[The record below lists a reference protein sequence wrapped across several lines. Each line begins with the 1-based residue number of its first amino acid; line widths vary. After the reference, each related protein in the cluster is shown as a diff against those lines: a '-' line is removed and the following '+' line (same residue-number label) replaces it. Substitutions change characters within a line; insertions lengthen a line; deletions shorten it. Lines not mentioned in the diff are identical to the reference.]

1 VSLES
6 HFILISSLNEVFFMI
21 ISRRNFLTQVGQAG
35 GYSAAFATMQSLG
48 LMPMKGVL
56 AEPIAAAAGSGKD
69 VKVVVLGAGIGG
81 LVTAYELKKLGY
93 EVTLLEAQARPGGR
107 NWTGR
112 NGTKI
117 EFVDGTTQTINWE
130 EGNYQNLGAA
140 RLPSTH
146 WTMLGY
152 CRELGVPME
161 VEVNSSRSTFLQNDK
176 ADGGAAV
183 PQRKAINDT
192 RGHVSEL
199 LQKCVAQGAL
209 DAELTKEDR
218 ERMKAFLTMYGPLDE
233 TGAYKGSGRA
243 GYKTAPGAGKQV
255 GVPEVPLDMHV
266 LLDEDFW
273 NGMLYEEEWD
283 WQATMMQPVGGMDR
297 IPYAFA
303 KSLGDVVRYSSPVT
317 EIRKTAKGVRVSYSQ
332 GGSTKQIEADY
343 CVTTLPFSLLKKI
356 PNDLSTPFKRV
367 VEESVMGEG
376 CKVAWESRRFWE
388 QDYNIYGGLSFL
400 AEGMSPVWYP
410 SAGLMHPT
418 GIVVSGYLF
427 QEDDSFRNLSLEGK
441 FALSRMS
448 VEKLH
453 PGHGKE
459 LRNPIYCG
467 WKHVVWSE
475 GAWLNSYGGGT
486 NGYDVIL
493 QADGPIYF
501 AGDVA
506 SNVVAW
512 QEGAALSAR
521 RTVSMIADK
530 VKMAKPGGASF
541 GPMAG

>member
-1 VSLES
+1 
-6 HFILISSLNEVFFMI
+6 MI
-21 ISRRNFLTQVGQAG
+21 ISRRNFLTRVGQAG
-35 GYSAAFATMQSLG
+35 GYGAAFATMQALG
-48 LMPMKGVL
+48 LMPMKGAL
-56 AEPIAAAAGSGKD
+56 AEPIAAAAGSGKG
-69 VKVVVLGAGIGG
+69 VKVAVLGAGIGG
-81 LVTAYELKKLGY
+81 LVTAYELKKLSY

-117 EFVDGTTQTINWE
+117 EFVDGTTQTIEWE
-130 EGNYQNLGAA
+130 DGNYQNLGAA

-152 CRELGVPME
+152 CRELSVPME
-161 VEVNSSRSTFLQNDK
+161 VEINTSRSTLLQNDK
-176 ADGGAAV
+176 ANGGVSV

-218 ERMKAFLTMYGPLDE
+218 ERMTAFLKMYGPLDE
-233 TGAYKGSGRA
+233 TGAYRGSDRA
-243 GYKTAPGAGKQV
+243 GYKTAPGAGAQV

-303 KSLGDVVRYSSPVT
+303 KSLGDIVQYSSPVT
-317 EIRKTAKGVRVSYSQ
+317 EIRKTAKGVRVLYTQ
-332 GGSTKQIEADY
+332 GGRTKQVEADY

-356 PNDLSTPFKRV
+356 PNDLSAPYKRV
-367 VEESVMGEG
+367 VDESVMGEG

-418 GIVVSGYLF
+418 GILVSGYLF
-427 QEDDSFRNLSLEGK
+427 QEDEAFSKLSLEGK

-467 WKHVVWSE
+467 WKHVAWSE
-475 GAWLNSYGGGT
+475 GAWLNSYGGGAS
-486 NGYDVIL
+486 GYDVIL
-493 QADGPIYF
+493 QPDGPIYF

-506 SNVVAW
+506 SHVVAW

-521 RTVSMIADK
+521 RTVGMIADK
-530 VKMAKPGGASF
+530 VKMAKLGGASF
-541 GPMAG
+541 GSMLS